1 MRMKAPPTTATG
13 MMGSKVQFAPNK
25 SPTLGVDGSDDE
37 VGTLVHSIPFII
49 TVSVSVSVSV
59 SVTSEKTT
67 LTPGGMEHDW
77 TSATVE
83 TTVFVDTCVD
93 TETVSETTVSLTTC
107 VCVTTCVDISVAVTF
122 IV

>member
-25 SPTLGVDGSDDE
+25 PPSVGADGSEDE
-37 VGTLVHSIPFII
+37 VGMLVHSIPFII
-49 TVSVSVSVSV
+49 TVSVSVSVC
-59 SVTSEKTT
+59 VTVEENT
-67 LTPGGMEHDW
+67 LRPGGMEHDW